1 MKKIDYISIIA
12 LLGCMFGM
20 IKYLVLYIN
29 NNQTID
35 LVAFI
40 IITVVF
46 ITLVSSYVIVK
57 IIRNKRNIKWPNK
70 SVNQNKNG

>member
-12 LLGCMFGM
+12 FLGCIIGM
-20 IKYLVLYIN
+20 VRYLILYIN
-29 NNQTID
+29 NKQTID

-46 ITLVSSYVIVK
+46 IVLVSSYVIVG
-57 IIRNKRNIKWPNK
+57 IIKKKRK
-70 SVNQNKNG
+70 SE

>member
-1 MKKIDYISIIA
+1 
-12 LLGCMFGM
+12 MFGM

-57 IIRNKRNIKWPNK
+57 IIRNKRNIK
-70 SVNQNKNG
+70 

>member
-12 LLGCMFGM
+12 FLGCIIGM
-20 IKYLVLYIN
+20 VRYLILYIN
-29 NNQTID
+29 NKQTID

-46 ITLVSSYVIVK
+46 IFLVSSYVIVK
-57 IIRNKRNIKWPNK
+57 IIKSKRK
-70 SVNQNKNG
+70 SE

>member
-12 LLGCMFGM
+12 FLGCIIGM
-20 IKYLVLYIN
+20 VRYLILYIN
-29 NNQTID
+29 NKQTID

-46 ITLVSSYVIVK
+46 VALVSSYVIVG
-57 IIRNKRNIKWPNK
+57 IIKKKRK
-70 SVNQNKNG
+70 SE

>member
-12 LLGCMFGM
+12 FLGCAIGM
-20 IKYLVLYIN
+20 VRYLILYIN
-29 NNQTID
+29 NKQTLD

-46 ITLVSSYVIVK
+46 IVLVSSYVIDK
-57 IIRNKRNIKWPNK
+57 IIKSKRK
-70 SVNQNKNG
+70 SE

>member
-12 LLGCMFGM
+12 FLGCIIGM
-20 IKYLVLYIN
+20 VRYLILYIN
-29 NNQTID
+29 NKQTLD

-46 ITLVSSYVIVK
+46 IVLVSSYVILG
-57 IIRNKRNIKWPNK
+57 IIKKKRK
-70 SVNQNKNG
+70 SE

>member
-12 LLGCMFGM
+12 FLGCIIGM
-20 IKYLVLYIN
+20 VRYLILYIN
-29 NNQTID
+29 NKQTID

-46 ITLVSSYVIVK
+46 IVLVLSYVIVG
-57 IIRNKRNIKWPNK
+57 IIKKKRK
-70 SVNQNKNG
+70 SE

>member
-12 LLGCMFGM
+12 FLGCIIGIIRFL
-20 IKYLVLYIN
+20 ILYIN

-40 IITVVF
+40 IIAVVF
-46 ITLVSSYVIVK
+46 VALVLSYVVVG
-57 IIRNKRNIKWPNK
+57 IIKKKRERK
-70 SVNQNKNG
+70 

>member
-12 LLGCMFGM
+12 FLGCIIGM
-20 IKYLVLYIN
+20 VRYLILYIN
-29 NNQTID
+29 NKQTIG

-46 ITLVSSYVIVK
+46 IVLVSSYVIVGIIKSKRK
-57 IIRNKRNIKWPNK
+57 INKPTQ
-70 SVNQNKNG
+70 VN

>member
-12 LLGCMFGM
+12 FLGCIFGM
-20 IKYLVLYIN
+20 VRYLILYIN
-29 NNQTID
+29 NKQTLD

-46 ITLVSSYVIVK
+46 IFLVSSYVIVG
-57 IIRNKRNIKWPNK
+57 IIKKKRK
-70 SVNQNKNG
+70 SE

>member
-12 LLGCMFGM
+12 FLGWAIGM
-20 IKYLVLYIN
+20 VRYLILYIN
-29 NNQTID
+29 NKQTLD

-46 ITLVSSYVIVK
+46 IVLVSSYVIDK
-57 IIRNKRNIKWPNK
+57 IIKSKRK
-70 SVNQNKNG
+70 SE

>member
-12 LLGCMFGM
+12 LSGCIIGM
-20 IKYLVLYIN
+20 VRYLILYIN
-29 NNQTID
+29 NKQTLD

-46 ITLVSSYVIVK
+46 IFLVSSYVIVG
-57 IIRNKRNIKWPNK
+57 IIKKKRK
-70 SVNQNKNG
+70 SE